1 MATKTIIECTLIIC
15 GETMVGKSSLIDRL
29 IDNSFNDTPFSTFV
43 ASSKKMEI
51 ILDDVVIQFS
61 IWDTAGQEKFR
72 SMNKIFYKRADVVLL
87 IYDITSERTFKQIKD
102 YWLQEIRNHSINK
115 QSKHVFYHNSYWNC
129 G

>member
-1 MATKTIIECTLIIC
+1 MATKTIIKCTLMIC

-29 IDNSFNDTPFSTFV
+29 IDNSFNDAPLSTLG

-51 ILDDVVIQFS
+51 ILDDVVIQFN
-61 IWDTAGQEKFR
+61 ICDTPGQEMYR
-72 SMNKIFYKRADVVLL
+72 SMNTIFYKRADVVLL

-115 QSKHVFYHNSYWNC
+115 QSKTCILS
-129 G
+129 

>member
-15 GETMVGKSSLIDRL
+15 GETMVGKSSLMDRL
-29 IDNSFNDTPFSTFV
+29 INNSFALDSVSTMI

-51 ILDDVVIQFS
+51 ILDDVVIQFN

-72 SMNKIFYKRADVVLL
+72 SVNKIFYKRADVVLL
-87 IYDITSERTFKQIKD
+87 IYDITSRGTFEEIKD

-115 QSKHVFYHNSYWNC
+115 QSKTCILS
-129 G
+129 

>member
-51 ILDDVVIQFS
+51 ILDDVVIQFN
-61 IWDTAGQEKFR
+61 IWDTAGQTMFR
-72 SMNKIFYKRADVVLL
+72 STNQIFYKRADVVLL

-115 QSKHVFYHNSYWNC
+115 QSKTCILS
-129 G
+129 

>member
-29 IDNSFNDTPFSTFV
+29 IDNSFDDASFLTTMI

-51 ILDDVVIQFS
+51 ILDDVVIQFN
-61 IWDTAGQEKFR
+61 ICDTVGQKIYR

-102 YWLQEIRNHSINK
+102 YWLQEIRNYSINK
-115 QSKHVFYHNSYWNC
+115 QSKTCILS
-129 G
+129 

>member
-15 GETMVGKSSLIDRL
+15 GETAVGKSSLMGRL
-29 IDNSFNDTPFSTFV
+29 IDNSFNDSFYTTIG
-43 ASSKKMEI
+43 ASSEKMEI
-51 ILDDVVIQFS
+51 ILDDVVIQFN

-72 SMNKIFYKRADVVLL
+72 SVNKIFYKRADVVLL

-115 QSKHVFYHNSYWNC
+115 QSKTCILS
-129 G
+129 

>member
-29 IDNSFNDTPFSTFV
+29 IHNSFALGSESTMI

-51 ILDDVVIQFS
+51 ILDDVVIQFN

-72 SMNKIFYKRADVVLL
+72 SVNKIFYKRADVVLL
-87 IYDITSERTFKQIKD
+87 IYDITSERTFEQIKD

-115 QSKHVFYHNSYWNC
+115 QSKTCILS
-129 G
+129 

>member
-29 IDNSFNDTPFSTFV
+29 IHNSFALGSESTMT

-51 ILDDVVIQFS
+51 ILDDVVIQFN
-61 IWDTAGQEKFR
+61 IWDTAGQTRFR
-72 SMNKIFYKRADVVLL
+72 SINKIHYKRADVVLL

-102 YWLQEIRNHSINK
+102 YWLQEIRNYSINK
-115 QSKHVFYHNSYWNC
+115 QSKTCILS
-129 G
+129 

>member
-15 GETMVGKSSLIDRL
+15 GETAVGKSSLIGRL
-29 IDNSFNDTPFSTFV
+29 INNSFNDTLLSTMA

-51 ILDDVVIQFS
+51 ILDDVVIQFN

-72 SMNKIFYKRADVVLL
+72 SVNKIFYKRADVVLL
-87 IYDITSERTFKQIKD
+87 IYDITSEGTFKEIKD

-115 QSKHVFYHNSYWNC
+115 QSKTCILS
-129 G
+129 

>member
-15 GETMVGKSSLIDRL
+15 GEEAVGKSSLINRL
-29 IDNSFNDTPFSTFV
+29 IDNSFALSPFSTVV
-43 ASSKKMEI
+43 ASSKQMEI

-72 SMNKIFYKRADVVLL
+72 SVNKIFYKRADVVLL
-87 IYDITSERTFKQIKD
+87 IYDITSKGTFEEIKD

-115 QSKHVFYHNSYWNC
+115 QSKTCILS
-129 G
+129 

>member
-29 IDNSFNDTPFSTFV
+29 IDNYFALGSVSTMT

-51 ILDDVVIQFS
+51 ILDDVVIQFN

-102 YWLQEIRNHSINK
+102 YWLQEIRNYSINK
-115 QSKHVFYHNSYWNC
+115 QSKTCILS
-129 G
+129 

>member
-29 IDNSFNDTPFSTFV
+29 INNSFNDTPLSTMA
-43 ASSKKMEI
+43 ASTKQMEI
-51 ILDDVVIQFS
+51 ILDDVVIQFN
-61 IWDTAGQEKFR
+61 ICDTVGQKIYR

-115 QSKHVFYHNSYWNC
+115 QSKTCILS
-129 G
+129 

>member
-29 IDNSFNDTPFSTFV
+29 IHNSFNDAPLSTLG
-43 ASSKKMEI
+43 ASSEKMEI
-51 ILDDVVIQFS
+51 ILDDVVIQFN

-72 SMNKIFYKRADVVLL
+72 SVNKIFYKRADVVLL
-87 IYDITSERTFKQIKD
+87 IYDITSRGTFEEIKD

-115 QSKHVFYHNSYWNC
+115 QSKTCILS
-129 G
+129 

>member
-15 GETMVGKSSLIDRL
+15 GETAVGKSSLMDRL
-29 IDNSFNDTPFSTFV
+29 IDNSFALAPQSTIV
-43 ASSKKMEI
+43 ASTQKMEI
-51 ILDDVVIQFS
+51 TLDDVVIQFN
-61 IWDTAGQEKFR
+61 IWDTAGQTMFR
-72 SMNKIFYKRADVVLL
+72 STNQIFYKRADVVLL
-87 IYDITSERTFKQIKD
+87 IYDITSERTFKEIKD

>member
-15 GETMVGKSSLIDRL
+15 GETAVGKSSLIGRL
-29 IDNSFNDTPFSTFV
+29 IDNSFNYSYYTTIG
-43 ASSKKMEI
+43 ASSEKMEI
-51 ILDDVVIQFS
+51 ILDDVVIQFN

-115 QSKHVFYHNSYWNC
+115 QSKTCILS
-129 G
+129 

>member
-15 GETMVGKSSLIDRL
+15 GETMVGKSSLMDRL
-29 IDNSFNDTPFSTFV
+29 IHNSFDDTPLSTMA
-43 ASSKKMEI
+43 ASSKQMEI
-51 ILDDVVIQFS
+51 ILDDVVIQFN
-61 IWDTAGQEKFR
+61 ICDTPGQEMYR

-115 QSKHVFYHNSYWNC
+115 QSKTCILS
-129 G
+129 

>member
-29 IDNSFNDTPFSTFV
+29 IDNYFALGSVSTMT

-51 ILDDVVIQFS
+51 ILDDVVIQFN
-61 IWDTAGQEKFR
+61 ICDTPGQEMYR

-87 IYDITSERTFKQIKD
+87 IYDITSRGTFEEIKD

-115 QSKHVFYHNSYWNC
+115 QSKTCILS
-129 G
+129 

>member
-29 IDNSFNDTPFSTFV
+29 IDNSFNDAPLSTLG
-43 ASSKKMEI
+43 ASSEKMEI
-51 ILDDVVIQFS
+51 ILDDVVIQFN
-61 IWDTAGQEKFR
+61 ICDTVGQKIYR

-115 QSKHVFYHNSYWNC
+115 QSKTCILS
-129 G
+129 